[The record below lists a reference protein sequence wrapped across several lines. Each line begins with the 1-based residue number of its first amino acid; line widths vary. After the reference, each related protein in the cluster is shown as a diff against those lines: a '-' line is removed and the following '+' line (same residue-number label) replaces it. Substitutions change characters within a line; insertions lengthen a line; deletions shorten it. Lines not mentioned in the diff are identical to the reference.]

1 MSVSVEAP
9 PTSAPAPP
17 RAPAPGDRVEAGA
30 RLATL
35 AAAER
40 DLPEG
45 VVAVPG
51 DDGSVELRAARD
63 GVLRAD
69 GAVAGAAR
77 VEGDLDRS
85 AGAVTGPGGL
95 LVEGH
100 VAAGSAVAVTGS
112 VRVAG
117 MVDRAELRA
126 GEELSVEGRA
136 VASVLAAGAAGALR
150 ASLRRPLEGVGE
162 ELLRL
167 ARQAE
172 QLLRA
177 AAGRPGAPA
186 PAAAVGALV
195 AGRFPDLSARLER
208 ADRALR
214 EARRRWPGLRDGLAG
229 AVALARACLEDPGR
243 PGLVAELAAAG
254 RWIAVAAPGG
264 RGGAVAGMRL
274 GSAHGCAI
282 ASAGPVR
289 FLGAGAGDC
298 DIEAGGDVVAMR
310 EGAVIRGGTIRAG
323 ARVLAR
329 ELAGRE
335 RAPLVVVL
343 ADPGPAAELLRAE
356 VVQAGVEVRVG
367 GEVVRFDRR
376 RTGVRLG
383 VAGGRVVIDGA

>member
-17 RAPAPGDRVEAGA
+17 GAPAPGDRVEAGTL
-30 RLATL
+30 LAVVPGPS
-35 AAAER
+35 
-40 DLPEG
+40 DVVPEG
-45 VVAVPG
+45 VVAAPVG
-51 DDGSVELRAARD
+51 DGSAELRAARD
-63 GVLRAD
+63 GVLRPD
-69 GAVAGAAR
+69 GAVAPAAR

-85 AGAVTGPGGL
+85 AGAVAGPGGL

-100 VAAGSAVAVTGS
+100 VGAGCVVALTGG

-126 GEELSVEGRA
+126 GEELRVEGRA
-136 VASVLAAGAAGALR
+136 AASVLAAGAVGALG
-150 ASLRRPLEGVGE
+150 ASLRRPLEGMGE
-162 ELLRL
+162 ELRRL

-177 AAGRPGAPA
+177 VADRPGAPA

-195 AGRFPDLSARLER
+195 AGRFPDLASRLER

-214 EARRRWPGLRDGLAG
+214 EARRGWPGLRDGLAG
-229 AVALARACLEDPGR
+229 AVTLARRCLEDPAR

-254 RWIAVAAPGG
+254 RLIAAAAPGG
-264 RGGAVAGMRL
+264 RGGGVPGMRL
-274 GSAHGCAI
+274 GSAHACAI

-298 DIEAGGDVVAMR
+298 EIEAGGDVVAMR
-310 EGAVIRGGTIRAG
+310 EGAVIRGGAIRAG
-323 ARVLAR
+323 GRVLAR

-335 RAPLVVVL
+335 GAPLVVVL

-356 VVQAGVEVRVG
+356 VVQAGVEVRAG

-383 VAGGRVVIDGA
+383 VAGGRIVVDGA